1 MSVFLKVSC
10 KPLPLLSNSLSV
22 EMLKIYDS
30 SSEDASLQPTSS
42 IENMTNRQLR
52 MKGLS
57 SESWS
62 YLKHTKTQ
70 D

>member
-10 KPLPLLSNSLSV
+10 KPLPLVYILLPV
-22 EMLKIYDS
+22 EMLKVSDS
-30 SSEDASLQPTSS
+30 SRGDASLQPTSS

-62 YLKHTKTQ
+62 YLKHTKNTK
-70 D
+70 